1 MRILLINP
9 NTSVSIT
16 DRLMASA
23 SAAISSDTELFPV
36 TADRGVPYIA
46 SRIEAAIAS
55 NVVMELLPE
64 QATVLTAPSSPLLGT
79 RGSALPESSWIT
91 PS

>member
-23 SAAISSDTELFPV
+23 STAASRDTELVPV
-36 TADRGVPYIA
+36 TAHRGVPYIA

-55 NVVMELLPE
+55 
-64 QATVLTAPSSPLLGT
+64 QLLGT
-79 RGSALPESSWIT
+79 LNRLSLTTLLRPDLPLMALT
-91 PS
+91 MC